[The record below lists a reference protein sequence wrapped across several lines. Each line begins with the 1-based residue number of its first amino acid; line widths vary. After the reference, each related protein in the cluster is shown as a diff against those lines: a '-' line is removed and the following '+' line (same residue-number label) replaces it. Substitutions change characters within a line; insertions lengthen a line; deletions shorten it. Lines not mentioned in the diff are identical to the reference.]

1 MYFIINNSESSMWTF
16 DYGLLNIA
24 LRTAIIYIVV
34 LIGIRISGKRE
45 VGQMTP
51 FDLVL
56 LLLIANAVQ
65 NAMTG
70 PDTSVTGGVIAATTL
85 LIINGIVSRLVRRNE
100 KFRAVVEGT
109 PTILIHHGKI
119 VTENLKKEQLT
130 PDALSQAL
138 REHGVEKVGDVRIAV
153 LEIDGSVSVL
163 RNDEMP
169 TTTRPHRNFR
179 FLGRKTA

>member
-1 MYFIINNSESSMWTF
+1 MWIF
-16 DYGLLNIA
+16 DSTLLVIV
-24 LRTAIIYIVV
+24 LRTAIIYFVI
-34 LIGIRISGKRE
+34 LTGLRLSGKRE

-56 LLLIANAVQ
+56 LLLISNAVQ

-70 PDTSVTGGVIAATTL
+70 PDTSVTGGVVAAATL
-85 LIINGIVSRLVRRNE
+85 LLLNALISRLVRHSDRI
-100 KFRAVVEGT
+100 KGVIEGT

-119 VTENLKKEQLT
+119 VKQNLAKEQVT
-130 PDALSQAL
+130 TDALAQAL
-138 REHGVEKVGDVRIAV
+138 REHGVDEISDVRIAV
-153 LEIDGSVSVL
+153 LEIDGSISVL

-169 TTTRPHRNFR
+169 AAIRPHRNFR